1 MTWSEIKIT
10 GFWQSYFL
18 IINRIDEPKAHLGGF
33 QGLPTTKTFE
43 IIMLLMNVFKQCFA
57 ASEKRAFL
65 LYYAVPLLMSYLP
78 SDHLHVL
85 MMLAGGLFRL
95 LKQSISR
102 GELQEAHTYLKLFVA
117 KAPVLYGKTFKMG
130 IMKYILIMIA
140 FPHS

>member
-10 GFWQSYFL
+10 GFGQSYFL

-65 LYYAVPLLMSYLP
+65 LYYAVPLLSSYLP
-78 SDHLHVL
+78 SDQVL

-117 KAPVLYGKTFKMG
+117 KAPVLYGKTFKIG